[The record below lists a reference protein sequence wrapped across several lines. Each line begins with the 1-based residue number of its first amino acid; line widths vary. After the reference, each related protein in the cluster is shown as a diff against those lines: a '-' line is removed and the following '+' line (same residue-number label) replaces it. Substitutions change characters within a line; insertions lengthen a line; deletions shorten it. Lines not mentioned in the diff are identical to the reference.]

1 VGVEVAQAQVEV
13 LLMVVDTI
21 TVEMIWVV
29 VIIHVIIKGNL
40 NGISYEI
47 GMESSK

>member
-1 VGVEVAQAQVEV
+1 VGVVDQAQVEV
-13 LLMVVDTI
+13 LLMVADTI
-21 TVEMIWVV
+21 TVEMKWVV
-29 VIIHVIIKGNL
+29 AIIHVIIKGNL

>member
-1 VGVEVAQAQVEV
+1 VVE
-13 LLMVVDTI
+13 
-21 TVEMIWVV
+21 
-29 VIIHVIIKGNL
+29 IIHVIIKGNL